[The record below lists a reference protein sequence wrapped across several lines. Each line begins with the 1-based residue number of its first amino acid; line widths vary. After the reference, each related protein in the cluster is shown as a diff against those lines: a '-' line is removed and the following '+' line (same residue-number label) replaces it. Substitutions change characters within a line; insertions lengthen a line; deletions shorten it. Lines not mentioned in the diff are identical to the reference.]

1 MDTMQQ
7 AWKEEEMGRKM
18 ELDAGKR
25 LEAVLSLLRREEP
38 AATIARRYG
47 ISENSLYRLRDRFL
61 EAGKLAVAKGTGK
74 DRGASQNAEI
84 GRLKRELD
92 EHKRVIGELTIANS
106 ILKKLGED
114 PS

>member
-1 MDTMQQ
+1 
-7 AWKEEEMGRKM
+7 MGRKM

-25 LEAVLSLLRREEP
+25 MEAVLSLLRREEP
-38 AATIARRYG
+38 GPAIARRYG

-61 EAGKLAVAKGTGK
+61 EAGKAAVAKGTGK
-74 DRGASQNAEI
+74 NADASRNAEI
-84 GRLKRELD
+84 GQLKRELD

-114 PS
+114 RS